1 MLVVELSS
9 LLPHPDFPWLSVEAE
24 NVQEDLAK
32 IHPVQYQASVQFA
45 WRQRKLP
52 FFVAFVT
59 PCYLEFLGV
68 RCNIVYNN
76 PIGVS

>member
-1 MLVVELSS
+1 MLVVKLIS

-32 IHPVQYQASVQFA
+32 INPVQYQASVPLPPGKP
-45 WRQRKLP
+45 KLP